1 MSIPAAASGFLNEQ
15 IERVRRL
22 KTKKRIVF
30 PEGEDPRVID
40 AATRLAEQSLV
51 EPILVGKEKSIRGIR
66 FVTPGADKYARI
78 YFERRRAKG
87 VTEVEAAE
95 IAKRPLF
102 HSALMVAAGDADG
115 FVGGAANT

>member
-1 MSIPAAASGFLNEQ
+1 MPPTSEAASGFLNQQ

-30 PEGEDPRVID
+30 PEGDDPRVLD
-40 AATRLAEQSLV
+40 AATRLAEQGLV
-51 EPILVGKEKSIRGIR
+51 DPILVGTQRSIRGVR
-66 FVTPGADKYARI
+66 FVNPGAEKYAKI

-87 VTEVEAAE
+87 VTEIEAVE

-115 FVGGAANT
+115 F